1 VKGGQF
7 DFFGGWDMTR
17 QERASL
23 SSLLDVRHAMGGSM
37 CPTISVSKLIYFA
50 DETLQGLGAGIG
62 RRRGSLGYRGYWK
75 AALEVQTL
83 TPHVAD
89 RCASRSQMG

>member
-1 VKGGQF
+1 
-7 DFFGGWDMTR
+7 
-17 QERASL
+17 
-23 SSLLDVRHAMGGSM
+23 M

-62 RRRGSLGYRGYWK
+62 RSRGSLGYRGYWK

-89 RCASRSQMG
+89 RCASRSQMGDVEPVDSHLSRYFAVRA